1 MAMLTKVLPT
11 IQEEFKSRGD
21 GYKQGETSTSGELEN
36 GSEIGTGNVI
46 EKIKCNCNISVL

>member
-21 GYKQGETSTSGELEN
+21 GYKQGGQPTPEEVNN
-36 GSEIGTGNVI
+36 GSEIGTGNLNERSNRIVTDG
-46 EKIKCNCNISVL
+46 

>member
-1 MAMLTKVLPT
+1 MLTKVLPT